1 MTDSYTRLH
10 HVYTA
15 FPAMFKGLHHSL
27 LFLSLSR
34 SVLNNTNIQ
43 QALQRDRFGE
53 RGARWDCN
61 IKKKNYHLQ
70 LSFRHTV
77 LRTPAPARRV
87 PLLAQTGCGGSFFHQ
102 IAKKRQQQNE
112 NLESLPMTSLAPIQ
126 SVLIGERKS

>member
-87 PLLAQTGCGGSFFHQ
+87 PLLAKQAAAEVSFTKLQ
-102 IAKKRQQQNE
+102 RKDNNKTKT
-112 NLESLPMTSLAPIQ
+112 LSLSP
-126 SVLIGERKS
+126 